1 MSSKNDSIS
10 KTLIVVIS
18 LCLVCAF
25 IVSTAAVQLRPVQEA
40 NQLLDAQTNILR
52 SAKILDGAASPA
64 KVRELF
70 ASHVEERIINLST
83 GEFSDKDPRDF
94 DYRRSWRDP
103 ELSTA
108 LDKKEDVAS
117 IRRKPHFAPVYLVS
131 DADDKL
137 ISVVLPIHGY
147 GLWSTMHA
155 FIALE
160 TDGNTI
166 IAMNYYEQGETPGLG
181 GEIENPRWIG
191 QFEEKQLYNDQG
203 NFALSI
209 VRPGNASDPKHEI
222 DGLSG
227 ATLTANGVQNTFTF
241 WMGEQGFGPFL
252 SKVHQGALNNG

>member
-1 MSSKNDSIS
+1 MSSNNDTIS

-25 IVSTAAVQLRPVQEA
+25 IVSTAAVQLRPAQQA

-70 ASHVEERIINLST
+70 AKHVEERIVDLTT
-83 GEFSDKDPRDF
+83 GEFTDKDPMQF

-103 ELSTA
+103 ELSTQ
-108 LDKKEDVAS
+108 LSKKEDVAS
-117 IRRKPHFAPVYLVS
+117 IRRKPHYAPVYLVTN
-131 DADDKL
+131 AENEL
-137 ISVVLPIHGY
+137 ISLVLPIHGY

-191 QFEEKQLYNDQG
+191 QFEEKKLFDEQG
-203 NFALSI
+203 NIALNI
-209 VRPGNASDPKHEI
+209 VRPGNASDPNHDI